1 MRRDVIGLEITK
13 LIAYSY
19 KGSMK
24 DTNYR
29 SVSTVFEI
37 LSSSIPLKFHSQ
49 QQEKV
54 DFVQILGGQK
64 EEVGERNENIKT
76 EKEKQGKKN
85 ELVSIKQIHKFNI
98 KKSHLNFS
106 GTPGPLLSKSK
117 LWYLVLS

>member
-49 QQEKV
+49 Q
-54 DFVQILGGQK
+54 
-64 EEVGERNENIKT
+64 
-76 EKEKQGKKN
+76 
-85 ELVSIKQIHKFNI
+85 
-98 KKSHLNFS
+98 
-106 GTPGPLLSKSK
+106 
-117 LWYLVLS
+117 